1 MGWIPDRYREL
12 RMLLGARIDE
22 DVEEEL
28 ASHVALRA
36 SDLEAEGLSEAQ
48 AREEAL
54 RRFGDVARY
63 RQETVLI
70 DESMWKEQRR
80 MEILD
85 AVRRETRHA
94 ARSLWRAPA
103 FTLVAVLTL
112 GLGIGGPTSIYTLVD
127 SIVLRPL
134 PYPAAERFVR
144 VRHGVPGVQEGQYWG
159 NSVASYFYYLDNNRS
174 FETYGAYMGGS
185 ANLSGDGEAER
196 VEATFVTS
204 SLLPALGARAVRGRL
219 FTEADGGESEET
231 IAVLSHELW
240 QTRYGGDPSIV
251 GRSVLMNSAPVTVI
265 GIMSPGVRLPHQQ
278 PMVWRPLVLDRSAPP
293 VNSHYVQTLAV

>member
-36 SDLEAEGLSEAQ
+36 SDLEAEGLSETQ

-63 RQETVLI
+63 RHETVLI

-103 FTLVAVLTL
+103 FALVAILTL
-112 GLGIGGPTSIYTLVD
+112 GLGIGGTTAIFTLID

-134 PYPAAERFVR
+134 PYPEPDRLVW
-144 VRHGVPGVQEGQYWG
+144 VRHDVPGVQEGQYWG

-174 FETYGAYMGGS
+174 FETIGAYSGGD
-185 ANLSGDGEAER
+185 ANLSGESEAEL
-196 VEATFVTS
+196 VDAAFVNNA
-204 SLLPALGARAVRGRL
+204 LLTTIGARATRGRL
-219 FTEADGGESEET
+219 FTEEEERGEGDPV
-231 IAVLSHELW
+231 AVLSHELW
-240 QTRYGGDPSIV
+240 TTR
-251 GRSVLMNSAPVTVI
+251 
-265 GIMSPGVRLPHQQ
+265 
-278 PMVWRPLVLDRSAPP
+278 
-293 VNSHYVQTLAV
+293 